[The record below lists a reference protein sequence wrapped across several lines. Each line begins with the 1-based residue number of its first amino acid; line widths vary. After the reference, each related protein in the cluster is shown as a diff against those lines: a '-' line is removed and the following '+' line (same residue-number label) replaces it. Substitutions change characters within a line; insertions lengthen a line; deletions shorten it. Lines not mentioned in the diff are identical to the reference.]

1 MTGGRHPA
9 PKVRAIHE
17 VKRRPQRSTRAT
29 LVTSQ
34 YPVTVWHEMIG
45 DATVADG
52 ILDRLIHS
60 AHQIELKGES
70 MRKKSRARK
79 KEAD

>member
-1 MTGGRHPA
+1 MEP
-9 PKVRAIHE
+9 
-17 VKRRPQRSTRAT
+17 
-29 LVTSQ
+29 Q

-52 ILDRLIHS
+52 ILDRLIHN

-70 MRKKSRARK
+70 MRKRSPKRK
-79 KEAD
+79 KETH